1 MITDHVVSM
10 ASGHQR
16 SERRGGVR
24 TSYFQDRKKKI
35 VEQNEE
41 PVSKARL
48 LDNVRVYIN
57 GYLSDTTDIEF
68 KRIVCLAGGQIM
80 WVYAPLVYF
89 MRRSSAD
96 IISRHTASGATHIA
110 TSHES
115 LNASKT
121 HKFLNTKSKHQVYI
135 VKPEWVTESI
145 KAGKRQSERDY
156 AVIKD
161 ATTKNLFDAFKTA
174 KSVAS
179 TSTDK

>member
-1 MITDHVVSM
+1 M

-96 IISRHTASGATHIA
+96 IISRHTASGATQYRYVPRNL
-110 TSHES
+110 
-115 LNASKT
+115 LNASK
-121 HKFLNTKSKHQVYI
+121 NAQVF
-135 VKPEWVTESI
+135 EHRNQEASSLHRQARNGSQRGI
-145 KAGKRQSERDY
+145 KTGKRQSERE
-156 AVIKD
+156 I
-161 ATTKNLFDAFKTA
+161 
-174 KSVAS
+174 
-179 TSTDK
+179 TSR